1 MWYSNCMD
9 NDLDRNQNNNLTN
22 NESPALHNAENV
34 KDQQTS
40 MESSAAMGPSFDKSM
55 DKNKAFK
62 YAVFYVIISVIAIF
76 AGVYIFA
83 QGLSNRGN
91 NFGNY
96 SAFLATEFLVIGVIY
111 SSLLLAGSVLIQYKK
126 GRYHFIDRAVK
137 NSPKAAFYAAIAV
150 VIFLTLLWGSD
161 RPITIFTLLLSPVA
175 AFASALEVANR
186 DSVWQYAIN
195 MSITDGKI
203 EKKHALL
210 YTIIYIILCLL
221 VPVFF
226 AIVVFDSRDVLYA
239 GAGLVSLVEAIFP
252 IAAMIIGIF
261 ICISIYWYQSG
272 RYWIANYLVKNGKLV
287 NSFFTA
293 IIFYTI
299 MSFLSPSAG
308 MEDRYSIIWLP
319 ISLTFLVLK
328 LIVLVSPL
336 VALAYVSWITVS
348 CYVGSRRTKPPIEES
363 VEKRQPDYTEHYTNQ
378 PLSYKWIKPM
388 IIAIIAIVVLLAMLI
403 PLLIVIG

>member
-22 NESPALHNAENV
+22 NESPALPNAENV

-126 GRYHFIDRAVK
+126 GRYHFIDRAGK

-328 LIVLVSPL
+328 LILLVSPL

>member
-1 MWYSNCMD
+1 MWYSNCMN

-22 NESPALHNAENV
+22 NESLTLSNAENV

-40 MESSAAMGPSFDKSM
+40 MESSVVMGPSFDKSM

-91 NFGNY
+91 NFENY
-96 SAFLATEFLVIGVIY
+96 SVFLATEFLSIGVIY
-111 SSLLLAGSVLIQYKK
+111 SSLFLAGSVLVQYKK

-137 NSPKAAFYAAIAV
+137 NSPKAALYAAIAV
-150 VIFLTLLWGSD
+150 VIFLTLLWGYD

-186 DSVWQYAIN
+186 DSVWQYAAIN
-195 MSITDGKI
+195 MPITDGKI

-239 GAGLVSLVEAIFP
+239 GLASLVEAIFP

-261 ICISIYWYQSG
+261 ICISIYWYKSG
-272 RYWIANYLVKNGKLV
+272 RYWITNYLVKNGKVV
-287 NSFFTA
+287 NLFFTA

-299 MSFLSPSAG
+299 MSFLSPSAD
-308 MEDRYSIIWLP
+308 MEDKYSIMWLP
-319 ISLTFLVLK
+319 VSLMFWSLK

-348 CYVGSRRTKPPIEES
+348 CYVGSRRTKPIEES
-363 VEKRQPDYTEHYTNQ
+363 MEKRQPDYTEYYTNQ

-388 IIAIIAIVVLLAMLI
+388 IIAIIAIIVLLAMLI
-403 PLLIVIG
+403 PLLIAIG

>member
-1 MWYSNCMD
+1 MN

-22 NESPALHNAENV
+22 NELPTLPNAENV
-34 KDQQTS
+34 KNQQTS
-40 MESSAAMGPSFDKSM
+40 MESSVAMSPSFDKSM

-62 YAVFYVIISVIAIF
+62 YAVFYVIISMIAIF
-76 AGVYIFA
+76 AGVYIFV
-83 QGLSNRGN
+83 QGLSSRGN

-96 SAFLATEFLVIGVIY
+96 SVFLATGFLSIGVIY
-111 SSLLLAGSVLIQYKK
+111 SSLFLAGSVLTQYKK

-150 VIFLTLLWGSD
+150 VIFLTLLWGYD
-161 RPITIFTLLLSPVA
+161 RPMTIFTLLLSPVA

-186 DSVWQYAIN
+186 DSVWQYAAIN
-195 MSITDGKI
+195 MPITDGKI

-226 AIVVFDSRDVLYA
+226 AIVVFDSRDVLH
-239 GAGLVSLVEAIFP
+239 AGLASLVEAIFP
-252 IAAMIIGIF
+252 IAAMIIGIL
-261 ICISIYWYQSG
+261 ICISIYWYKSG
-272 RYWIANYLVKNGKLV
+272 RYWIANYLVKNGKVV
-287 NSFFTA
+287 NLFFTA

-299 MSFLSPSAG
+299 MSFLSPSAD
-308 MEDRYSIIWLP
+308 MEDKYSIMWLP
-319 ISLTFLVLK
+319 VSLMFWSLK

-348 CYVGSRRTKPPIEES
+348 CYAGSRRTKPVEES
-363 VEKRQPDYTEHYTNQ
+363 MEKRQPDYTEYYTNQ
-378 PLSYKWIKPM
+378 SLSYKWIKSM
-388 IIAIIAIVVLLAMLI
+388 IIAIIAIIVLLTILI
-403 PLLIVIG
+403 PLLIAIG

>member
-1 MWYSNCMD
+1 MN

-22 NESPALHNAENV
+22 NESPTLPNAENV

-40 MESSAAMGPSFDKSM
+40 MESSVAMGPSFDKSM
-55 DKNKAFK
+55 DKSKAFK
-62 YAVFYVIISVIAIF
+62 YAVFYVIVSVIAIF
-76 AGVYIFA
+76 AGIYIFA

-91 NFGNY
+91 NFENY
-96 SAFLATEFLVIGVIY
+96 SVFLATEFLSIGVIY
-111 SSLLLAGSVLIQYKK
+111 SSLFLAGSVLVQYKK

-137 NSPKAAFYAAIAV
+137 NSPKAALYAAIAV
-150 VIFLTLLWGSD
+150 VIFLTLLWGYD

-186 DSVWQYAIN
+186 DSVWQYAAIN
-195 MSITDGKI
+195 MPITDGKI

-239 GAGLVSLVEAIFP
+239 GLASLVGVIFP
-252 IAAMIIGIF
+252 IAAIITVIF
-261 ICISIYWYQSG
+261 ICISIYWYKSG
-272 RYWIANYLVKNGKLV
+272 RYWIANYLVKNGKVV
-287 NSFFTA
+287 NLFFTA

-299 MSFLSPSAG
+299 MSFLSPSAD
-308 MEDRYSIIWLP
+308 MEDKYSIMWLP
-319 ISLTFLVLK
+319 VSLMFWSLK

-336 VALAYVSWITVS
+336 VTLAYVSWITVS
-348 CYVGSRRTKPPIEES
+348 CYAGGRRTKPIEEGM
-363 VEKRQPDYTEHYTNQ
+363 EKRQPDYTEYYTNQ

-388 IIAIIAIVVLLAMLI
+388 IIAIIAIIVLLAILI
-403 PLLIVIG
+403 PLLIAIG

>member
-1 MWYSNCMD
+1 MWYSNCMN

-22 NESPALHNAENV
+22 NELPTLPNAENV
-34 KDQQTS
+34 KDQQIS
-40 MESSAAMGPSFDKSM
+40 MESSVAIGPSFDKSM

-91 NFGNY
+91 NFENY
-96 SAFLATEFLVIGVIY
+96 SVFLATEFLSIGVIY
-111 SSLLLAGSVLIQYKK
+111 SSLFLAGSVLTQYKK

-150 VIFLTLLWGSD
+150 VIFLTLLWGYD

-186 DSVWQYAIN
+186 DSVWQYAAIN
-195 MSITDGKI
+195 MSIIDGKI
-203 EKKHALL
+203 EKKHAFLC
-210 YTIIYIILCLL
+210 TIIYIILCLL
-221 VPVFF
+221 ASVFF
-226 AIVVFDSRDVLYA
+226 AIVVFYSRDVLYA
-239 GAGLVSLVEAIFP
+239 GLASLVEAIFP
-252 IAAMIIGIF
+252 IAAMIIGII
-261 ICISIYWYQSG
+261 ICISIYWYKSG
-272 RYWIANYLVKNGKLV
+272 RYWIADYLVKNGKVV

-299 MSFLSPSAG
+299 MSFLSPSAD
-308 MEDRYSIIWLP
+308 MEDKYSIMWLP
-319 ISLTFLVLK
+319 ITLMFWSLK

-348 CYVGSRRTKPPIEES
+348 CYIGSRRAKPIEES
-363 VEKRQPDYTEHYTNQ
+363 MEKRQPDYTDHYTNQ

-388 IIAIIAIVVLLAMLI
+388 IIAIIAIIVLLAILI
-403 PLLIVIG
+403 PLLIAIG

>member
-1 MWYSNCMD
+1 MWYSNCMN

-22 NESPALHNAENV
+22 NESPTLPNAENV

-76 AGVYIFA
+76 AGIYIFG
-83 QGLSNRGN
+83 QGLSNRGD

-96 SAFLATEFLVIGVIY
+96 SVFLATGFLSIGVMY
-111 SSLLLAGSVLIQYKK
+111 SSLLLAESMIIQYKK
-126 GRYHFIDRAVK
+126 GRYHFIGQAVK

-150 VIFLTLLWGSD
+150 VVFLALLWGSD

-186 DSVWQYAIN
+186 DSVWQYAAIN
-195 MSITDGKI
+195 MSIIDGKI

-328 LIVLVSPL
+328 LIVLISPL
-336 VALAYVSWITVS
+336 VALAYVSWITAS
-348 CYVGSRRTKPPIEES
+348 CYIGGRRIKSIEEN
-363 VEKRQPDYTEHYTNQ
+363 VEKRHLDYAEHYENQ

-388 IIAIIAIVVLLAMLI
+388 IIAIIAILFLLAILI
-403 PLLIVIG
+403 TLLIAMG

>member
-1 MWYSNCMD
+1 MN

-22 NESPALHNAENV
+22 NESLTLSNAENV

-40 MESSAAMGPSFDKSM
+40 MESSVVMGPSFDKSM
-55 DKNKAFK
+55 DKSKAFK
-62 YAVFYVIISVIAIF
+62 YAVFYVIVSVIAIF
-76 AGVYIFA
+76 AGIYIFA

-91 NFGNY
+91 NFENY
-96 SAFLATEFLVIGVIY
+96 SVFLATEFLSIGVIY
-111 SSLLLAGSVLIQYKK
+111 SSLFLAGSVLVQYKK

-137 NSPKAAFYAAIAV
+137 NSPKAALYAAIAV
-150 VIFLTLLWGSD
+150 VIFLTLLWGYD

-186 DSVWQYAIN
+186 DSVWQYAAIN
-195 MSITDGKI
+195 MPITDGKI

-239 GAGLVSLVEAIFP
+239 GLASLVEAIFP

-261 ICISIYWYQSG
+261 ICISIYWYKSG
-272 RYWIANYLVKNGKLV
+272 RYWIVNYLVKNGKVV
-287 NSFFTA
+287 NLFFTA

-299 MSFLSPSAG
+299 MSFLSPSAD
-308 MEDRYSIIWLP
+308 MEDKYSIMWLP
-319 ISLTFLVLK
+319 VSLMFWSLK

-348 CYVGSRRTKPPIEES
+348 CYVGSRRTKPIEES
-363 VEKRQPDYTEHYTNQ
+363 MEKRQPDYTEYYTNQ

-388 IIAIIAIVVLLAMLI
+388 IIAIIAIIVLLAMLI
-403 PLLIVIG
+403 PLLIAIG

>member
-1 MWYSNCMD
+1 MN

-22 NESPALHNAENV
+22 NESPTLPNAENV

-40 MESSAAMGPSFDKSM
+40 MESSVAMGPSFDKSM

-76 AGVYIFA
+76 AGVYIFT

-126 GRYHFIDRAVK
+126 GRYHFIDRVVK

-161 RPITIFTLLLSPVA
+161 RPMTIFTLLLSPVA

-203 EKKHALL
+203 EKKHAFLC
-210 YTIIYIILCLL
+210 TIIYIILCLL
-221 VPVFF
+221 ASVFF
-226 AIVVFDSRDVLYA
+226 AIVVFYSRDVLYA
-239 GAGLVSLVEAIFP
+239 GLASLVEAIFP
-252 IAAMIIGIF
+252 IAAMIIGII
-261 ICISIYWYQSG
+261 ICISIYWYKSG
-272 RYWIANYLVKNGKLV
+272 RYWIADYLVKNGKVV

-299 MSFLSPSAG
+299 MSFLSPSAD
-308 MEDRYSIIWLP
+308 MEDKYSIMWLP
-319 ISLTFLVLK
+319 ISLMFWSLK

-348 CYVGSRRTKPPIEES
+348 CYIGSRRAKPIEES
-363 VEKRQPDYTEHYTNQ
+363 MEKRQPDYTDHYTNQ

-388 IIAIIAIVVLLAMLI
+388 IIAIIAIIVLLAILI
-403 PLLIVIG
+403 PLLIAIG

>member
-1 MWYSNCMD
+1 MN

-22 NESPALHNAENV
+22 NESSTLPNAENV
-34 KDQQTS
+34 KDQQPS
-40 MESSAAMGPSFDKSM
+40 VESPAAMNTSFDKSM

-76 AGVYIFA
+76 AGVYIFV
-83 QGLSNRGN
+83 QGLSSRGN

-96 SAFLATEFLVIGVIY
+96 IAFLVAELLAIGVIY
-111 SSLLLAGSVLIQYKK
+111 SSLFLAGSVLIQYKK

-150 VIFLTLLWGSD
+150 VIFLTLLWGYD
-161 RPITIFTLLLSPVA
+161 RPMTIFTLLLSPVA

-186 DSVWQYAIN
+186 DSVWQYAAIN
-195 MSITDGKI
+195 MSIIDGKI
-203 EKKHALL
+203 EKKHAFLC
-210 YTIIYIILCLL
+210 TIIYIILCLL
-221 VPVFF
+221 ASVFF
-226 AIVVFDSRDVLYA
+226 AIVVFYSRDVLYA
-239 GAGLVSLVEAIFP
+239 GLASLVEAIFP
-252 IAAMIIGIF
+252 IAAMIIGII
-261 ICISIYWYQSG
+261 ICISIYWYKSG
-272 RYWIANYLVKNGKLV
+272 RYWIADYLVKNGKVV

-299 MSFLSPSAG
+299 MSFLSPSAD
-308 MEDRYSIIWLP
+308 MEDKYSIMWLP
-319 ISLTFLVLK
+319 ISLMFWSLK

-348 CYVGSRRTKPPIEES
+348 CYIGSRRAKPIEES
-363 VEKRQPDYTEHYTNQ
+363 MEKRQPDYTDHYTNQ

-388 IIAIIAIVVLLAMLI
+388 IIAIIAIIVLLAILI
-403 PLLIVIG
+403 PLLIAIG

>member
-1 MWYSNCMD
+1 MWYSNCMN

-22 NESPALHNAENV
+22 NESPTLPNAENV
-34 KDQQTS
+34 KGQQTS
-40 MESSAAMGPSFDKSM
+40 MESSTAMGPSFDKSM

-76 AGVYIFA
+76 AGIYIFG

-96 SAFLATEFLVIGVIY
+96 IVFLVAELLVIGVIY
-111 SSLLLAGSVLIQYKK
+111 SSLLLAGSVLVQYKK

-161 RPITIFTLLLSPVA
+161 RPMTIFTLLLSPVA

-221 VPVFF
+221 VSVFF

-239 GAGLVSLVEAIFP
+239 GAGLASLVEVIFP

-272 RYWIANYLVKNGKLV
+272 RYWIADYLVKNGKVV
-287 NSFFTA
+287 NLFFTA

-319 ISLTFLVLK
+319 ISLMFWSLK

-336 VALAYVSWITVS
+336 VALAYISWITVS

-363 VEKRQPDYTEHYTNQ
+363 MEKRQPDYTEYYTNQ

-388 IIAIIAIVVLLAMLI
+388 TIAIIAIIVLIAILI
-403 PLLIVIG
+403 PLLIAIG

>member
-1 MWYSNCMD
+1 MWYSNCMN

-22 NESPALHNAENV
+22 NELPTLPNAENV
-34 KDQQTS
+34 KDQQIS
-40 MESSAAMGPSFDKSM
+40 MESSVAIGPSFDKSM

-91 NFGNY
+91 NFENY
-96 SAFLATEFLVIGVIY
+96 SVFLATEFLSIGVIY
-111 SSLLLAGSVLIQYKK
+111 SSLFLAGSVLTQYKK

-150 VIFLTLLWGSD
+150 VIFLTLLWGYD

-186 DSVWQYAIN
+186 DSVWQYAAIN
-195 MSITDGKI
+195 MSIIDGKI
-203 EKKHALL
+203 EKKHAFLC
-210 YTIIYIILCLL
+210 TIIYIILCLL
-221 VPVFF
+221 ASVFF
-226 AIVVFDSRDVLYA
+226 AIVVFYSRDVLYA
-239 GAGLVSLVEAIFP
+239 GLASLVEAIFP
-252 IAAMIIGIF
+252 IAAMIIGII
-261 ICISIYWYQSG
+261 ICISIYWYKSG
-272 RYWIANYLVKNGKLV
+272 RYWIADYLVKNGKVV

-299 MSFLSPSAG
+299 MSFLSPSAD
-308 MEDRYSIIWLP
+308 MEDKYSIMWLP
-319 ISLTFLVLK
+319 ISLMFWSLK

-348 CYVGSRRTKPPIEES
+348 CYIGSRRAKPIEES
-363 VEKRQPDYTEHYTNQ
+363 MEKRQPDYTDHYTNQ
-378 PLSYKWIKPM
+378 PLSYKWIKPKISA
-388 IIAIIAIVVLLAMLI
+388 IIAIIVLLAILI
-403 PLLIVIG
+403 PLLIAIG

>member
-1 MWYSNCMD
+1 MWYSNCMN
-9 NDLDRNQNNNLTN
+9 NDWNQNNNLTN
-22 NESPALHNAENV
+22 NESPTLSNAENV

-40 MESSAAMGPSFDKSM
+40 MESSVAMGPSFDKSM

-62 YAVFYVIISVIAIF
+62 YAVFYVIVSVIAIF

-96 SAFLATEFLVIGVIY
+96 SVFLATGFLSIGVIY
-111 SSLLLAGSVLIQYKK
+111 SSLFLAGSVLTQYKK

-150 VIFLTLLWGSD
+150 VIFLTLLWGYD

-186 DSVWQYAIN
+186 DSVWQYAAIN
-195 MSITDGKI
+195 MSIIDGKI
-203 EKKHALL
+203 EKKHAFLC
-210 YTIIYIILCLL
+210 TIIYIILCLL
-221 VPVFF
+221 ASVFF
-226 AIVVFDSRDVLYA
+226 AIVVFYSRDVLYA
-239 GAGLVSLVEAIFP
+239 GLASLVEAIFP
-252 IAAMIIGIF
+252 IAAMIIGII
-261 ICISIYWYQSG
+261 ICISIYWYKSG
-272 RYWIANYLVKNGKLV
+272 RYWIADYLVKNGKVV

-299 MSFLSPSAG
+299 MSFLSPSAD
-308 MEDRYSIIWLP
+308 MEDKYSIMWLP
-319 ISLTFLVLK
+319 ISLMFWSLK

-348 CYVGSRRTKPPIEES
+348 CYIGSRRAKPIEES
-363 VEKRQPDYTEHYTNQ
+363 MEKRQPDYTDHYTNQ
-378 PLSYKWIKPM
+378 PLSYKWVKPM
-388 IIAIIAIVVLLAMLI
+388 IIAIIAIIVLLAILI
-403 PLLIVIG
+403 PLLIAIG

>member
-1 MWYSNCMD
+1 MWYSNCMN

-22 NESPALHNAENV
+22 NELPTLSNAENV

-40 MESSAAMGPSFDKSM
+40 MESSAVMGPSFDKSM

-62 YAVFYVIISVIAIF
+62 YAVFYVIVSVIAIF

-91 NFGNY
+91 NFENY
-96 SAFLATEFLVIGVIY
+96 RVFLATEFLSIGVIY
-111 SSLLLAGSVLIQYKK
+111 SSLFLAGSVLVQYKK

-150 VIFLTLLWGSD
+150 VIFLTLLWGYD
-161 RPITIFTLLLSPVA
+161 RPMTIFTLLLSPVA
-175 AFASALEVANR
+175 AFASALEIINEA
-186 DSVWQYAIN
+186 SVRRYAIN

-210 YTIIYIILCLL
+210 YAIIYIILCLL

-239 GAGLVSLVEAIFP
+239 GLASLVEAIFP
-252 IAAMIIGIF
+252 IAAMIIGIL
-261 ICISIYWYQSG
+261 ICISIYWYKSG
-272 RYWIANYLVKNGKLV
+272 RYWIANYLVKNGKVV
-287 NSFFTA
+287 NLFFTA

-328 LIVLVSPL
+328 LIVLISPL

-348 CYVGSRRTKPPIEES
+348 CYIGSRHTKSIEEN
-363 VEKRQPDYTEHYTNQ
+363 VEKRHLDYVGHYENQ

-388 IIAIIAIVVLLAMLI
+388 IIAIIAILVLLAILI
-403 PLLIVIG
+403 TLLIVIG

>member
-1 MWYSNCMD
+1 MWYSNCMN

-22 NESPALHNAENV
+22 NESPTLPNAENV

-40 MESSAAMGPSFDKSM
+40 MESSVAMGPSFDKSM

-62 YAVFYVIISVIAIF
+62 YAVFYVIVSVIAIF

-96 SAFLATEFLVIGVIY
+96 SVFLATEFLSIGVIY
-111 SSLLLAGSVLIQYKK
+111 SSLFLAGSVLVQYKK

-137 NSPKAAFYAAIAV
+137 NSPKAALYAAIAV
-150 VIFLTLLWGSD
+150 VIFLTLLWGYD

-186 DSVWQYAIN
+186 DSVWQYAAIN
-195 MSITDGKI
+195 MPITDGKI
-203 EKKHALL
+203 EKKHAFL

-239 GAGLVSLVEAIFP
+239 GLASLVGVIFP
-252 IAAMIIGIF
+252 IAAIITVIF
-261 ICISIYWYQSG
+261 ICISIYWYKSG
-272 RYWIANYLVKNGKLV
+272 RYWIANYLVKNGKVV
-287 NSFFTA
+287 NLFFTA

-299 MSFLSPSAG
+299 MSFLSPSAD
-308 MEDRYSIIWLP
+308 MEDKYSIMWLP
-319 ISLTFLVLK
+319 VSLMFWSLK

-348 CYVGSRRTKPPIEES
+348 CYIGSRRAKPIEES
-363 VEKRQPDYTEHYTNQ
+363 MEKRQPDYTDHYTNQ

-388 IIAIIAIVVLLAMLI
+388 IIAIIAIIVLLAILI
-403 PLLIVIG
+403 PLLIAIG

>member
-1 MWYSNCMD
+1 MWYSNCMN

-22 NESPALHNAENV
+22 NESPTLPNAENV

-40 MESSAAMGPSFDKSM
+40 MESSVAMGPSFDKSM
-55 DKNKAFK
+55 DKSKAFK
-62 YAVFYVIISVIAIF
+62 YAVFYVIVSVIAIF
-76 AGVYIFA
+76 AGIYIFA

-91 NFGNY
+91 NFENY
-96 SAFLATEFLVIGVIY
+96 SVFLATEFLSIGVIY
-111 SSLLLAGSVLIQYKK
+111 SSLFLAGSVLVQYKK

-137 NSPKAAFYAAIAV
+137 NSPKAALYAAIAV
-150 VIFLTLLWGSD
+150 VIFLTLLWGYD

-175 AFASALEVANR
+175 AFASALEIANR
-186 DSVWQYAIN
+186 DSVWQYAAIN
-195 MSITDGKI
+195 MPITDGKI

-239 GAGLVSLVEAIFP
+239 GLASLVGVIFP
-252 IAAMIIGIF
+252 IAAIITVIF
-261 ICISIYWYQSG
+261 ICISIYWYKSG
-272 RYWIANYLVKNGKLV
+272 RYWIANYLVKNGKVV
-287 NSFFTA
+287 NLFFTA

-299 MSFLSPSAG
+299 MSFLSPSAD
-308 MEDRYSIIWLP
+308 MEDKYSIMWLP
-319 ISLTFLVLK
+319 VSLMFWSLK

-336 VALAYVSWITVS
+336 VTLAYVSWITVS
-348 CYVGSRRTKPPIEES
+348 CYAGGRRTKPIEEGM
-363 VEKRQPDYTEHYTNQ
+363 EKRQPDYTEYYTNQ

-388 IIAIIAIVVLLAMLI
+388 IIAIIAIIVLLAILI
-403 PLLIVIG
+403 PLLIAIG

>member
-1 MWYSNCMD
+1 MWYSNCMN

-22 NESPALHNAENV
+22 NESLTLSNAENV

-40 MESSAAMGPSFDKSM
+40 MESSVVMGPSFDKSM
-55 DKNKAFK
+55 DKSKAFK
-62 YAVFYVIISVIAIF
+62 YAVFYVIVSVIAIF
-76 AGVYIFA
+76 AGIYIFA

-91 NFGNY
+91 NFENY
-96 SAFLATEFLVIGVIY
+96 SVFLATEFLSIGVIY
-111 SSLLLAGSVLIQYKK
+111 SSLFLAGSVLVQYKK

-150 VIFLTLLWGSD
+150 VIFLTLLWGYD

-186 DSVWQYAIN
+186 DSVWQYAAIN
-195 MSITDGKI
+195 MPITDGKI

-239 GAGLVSLVEAIFP
+239 GLASLVEAIFP

-261 ICISIYWYQSG
+261 ICISIYWYKSG
-272 RYWIANYLVKNGKLV
+272 RYWIVNYLVKNGKVV
-287 NSFFTA
+287 NLFFTA

-299 MSFLSPSAG
+299 MSFLSPSAD
-308 MEDRYSIIWLP
+308 MEDKYSIMWLP
-319 ISLTFLVLK
+319 VSLMFWSLK

-336 VALAYVSWITVS
+336 VALAYISWITVS
-348 CYVGSRRTKPPIEES
+348 CYVGSRRTKPIEES
-363 VEKRQPDYTEHYTNQ
+363 MEKRQPDYTEYYTNQ

-388 IIAIIAIVVLLAMLI
+388 IIAIIAIIVLLAMLI
-403 PLLIVIG
+403 PLLIAIG

>member
-1 MWYSNCMD
+1 MWYSNCMN

-22 NESPALHNAENV
+22 NESSTLPNAENV
-34 KDQQTS
+34 KDQQPS
-40 MESSAAMGPSFDKSM
+40 VESPAAMNTSFDKSM

-76 AGVYIFA
+76 AGVYIFV
-83 QGLSNRGN
+83 QGLSSRGN

-96 SAFLATEFLVIGVIY
+96 IAFLVAELLAIGVIY
-111 SSLLLAGSVLIQYKK
+111 SSLFLAGSVLIQYKK

-150 VIFLTLLWGSD
+150 VIFLTLLWGYD
-161 RPITIFTLLLSPVA
+161 RPMTIFTLLLSPVA

-186 DSVWQYAIN
+186 DSVWQYAAIN
-195 MSITDGKI
+195 MSIIDGKI
-203 EKKHALL
+203 EKKHAFLC
-210 YTIIYIILCLL
+210 TIIYIILCLL
-221 VPVFF
+221 ASVFF
-226 AIVVFDSRDVLYA
+226 AIVVFYSRDVLYA
-239 GAGLVSLVEAIFP
+239 GLASLVEAIFP
-252 IAAMIIGIF
+252 IAAMIIGII
-261 ICISIYWYQSG
+261 ICISIYWYKSG
-272 RYWIANYLVKNGKLV
+272 RYWIADYLVKNGKVV

-299 MSFLSPSAG
+299 MSFLSPSAD
-308 MEDRYSIIWLP
+308 MEDKYSIMWLP
-319 ISLTFLVLK
+319 ISLMFWSLK

-348 CYVGSRRTKPPIEES
+348 CYIGSRRAKPIEES
-363 VEKRQPDYTEHYTNQ
+363 MEKRQPDYTDHYTNQ

-388 IIAIIAIVVLLAMLI
+388 IIAIIAIIVLLAILI
-403 PLLIVIG
+403 PLLIAIG

>member
-1 MWYSNCMD
+1 MWYSNCMN

-22 NESPALHNAENV
+22 NESPTLPNAENV

-76 AGVYIFA
+76 AGIYTFG
-83 QGLSNRGN
+83 QGLSNRGD

-96 SAFLATEFLVIGVIY
+96 SVFLATGFLSIGVMYI
-111 SSLLLAGSVLIQYKK
+111 SLLLAESMIIQYKK
-126 GRYHFIDRAVK
+126 GRYHFISQAVK

-175 AFASALEVANR
+175 AFASALEIINEE
-186 DSVWQYAIN
+186 SVRRYAIN

-239 GAGLVSLVEAIFP
+239 GAGLASLVEVIFP
-252 IAAMIIGIF
+252 IAAMIIGML

-299 MSFLSPSAG
+299 MSFLSPSAD
-308 MEDRYSIIWLP
+308 MEDKYSIIWLP

-363 VEKRQPDYTEHYTNQ
+363 VEKRQPDYAEHYENQ

>member
-1 MWYSNCMD
+1 MRYSNCMN

-22 NESPALHNAENV
+22 NESPTLPNAENV

-76 AGVYIFA
+76 AGIYIFG
-83 QGLSNRGN
+83 QGLSNRGD

-96 SAFLATEFLVIGVIY
+96 SVFLATGFLSIGVMY
-111 SSLLLAGSVLIQYKK
+111 SSLLLAESMIIQYKK
-126 GRYHFIDRAVK
+126 GRYHFIGQAVK

-150 VIFLTLLWGSD
+150 VVFLALLWGSD

-210 YTIIYIILCLL
+210 YTIIYIIICLL

-328 LIVLVSPL
+328 LIVLISPL
-336 VALAYVSWITVS
+336 VALIYVSWITAS
-348 CYVGSRRTKPPIEES
+348 CFI
-363 VEKRQPDYTEHYTNQ
+363 
-378 PLSYKWIKPM
+378 
-388 IIAIIAIVVLLAMLI
+388 
-403 PLLIVIG
+403 

>member
-1 MWYSNCMD
+1 MWYSNCMN

-22 NESPALHNAENV
+22 NELPTLPNAENV
-34 KDQQTS
+34 KNQQTS
-40 MESSAAMGPSFDKSM
+40 MESSAAMGPSFDKS
-55 DKNKAFK
+55 KAFK
-62 YAVFYVIISVIAIF
+62 YAVFYVIVSVIAIF

-91 NFGNY
+91 NFENY
-96 SAFLATEFLVIGVIY
+96 SVFLATEFLSIGVIY
-111 SSLLLAGSVLIQYKK
+111 SSLFLAGSVLTQYKK

-150 VIFLTLLWGSD
+150 VIFLTLLWGYD

-186 DSVWQYAIN
+186 DSVWQYAAIN
-195 MSITDGKI
+195 MSIIDGKI
-203 EKKHALL
+203 EKKHAFLC
-210 YTIIYIILCLL
+210 TIIYIILCLL
-221 VPVFF
+221 ASVFF
-226 AIVVFDSRDVLYA
+226 AIVVFYSRDVLYA
-239 GAGLVSLVEAIFP
+239 GLASLVEAIFP
-252 IAAMIIGIF
+252 IAAMIIGII
-261 ICISIYWYQSG
+261 ICISIYWYKSG
-272 RYWIANYLVKNGKLV
+272 RYWIADYLVKNGKVV

-299 MSFLSPSAG
+299 MSFLSPSAD
-308 MEDRYSIIWLP
+308 MEDKYSIMWLP
-319 ISLTFLVLK
+319 ISLMFWSLK

-348 CYVGSRRTKPPIEES
+348 CYIGSRRAKPIEES
-363 VEKRQPDYTEHYTNQ
+363 MEKRQPDYTDHYTNQ

-388 IIAIIAIVVLLAMLI
+388 IIAIIAIIVLLAILI
-403 PLLIVIG
+403 PLLIAIG